1 MDEHVNPAIVRQR
14 APAAR
19 FVLTP
24 LALLAIAA
32 AATLVIVILVTGTK
46 WAVDLDAYLVPARA
60 LFHGRPPTPADFVYY
75 PATTFVIYVPLLL
88 LPDWLVGP
96 LTQLG
101 SLALIAWVVSAWG
114 RVDGKRPSPWIAALL
129 LSPPALELIYIDQ
142 MNTAIALASLSASI
156 FLVTRSHRAVP
167 GVLVAVTA
175 LCRPMN
181 AVVALPLLA
190 FLHRRQRSLWKVMAW
205 GAATFAAAAL
215 VAWSWDRSLVA
226 VLFSFSEHYHLIGV
240 GGFVRDL
247 WGNSGFIALLVAL
260 VACGILMV
268 RGLET
273 SRSAADIAAIIL
285 AVSVIPVQLAGPYT
299 AVYVLPLLIR
309 LAARSHA
316 RAWVVGYSVIYSL
329 LWLTHTILSRVLPAT
344 DTIGTFANVTF
355 ILAPVLSTVVGV
367 YFLAKLPRS
376 PQPRSHEHAATGVG
390 ASPDGY
396 ELA

>member
-1 MDEHVNPAIVRQR
+1 MDADVNPAIVRQR

-19 FVLTP
+19 FVLTA

-32 AATLVIVILVTGTK
+32 AATAVIAILLSGTK
-46 WAVDLDAYLVPARA
+46 WATDLGVYLGPARA
-60 LFHGRPPTPADFVYY
+60 LFHGRPPTPADFVNY
-75 PATTFVIYVPLLL
+75 PATTFVIYVPLVL

-96 LTQLG
+96 LTQIG

-129 LSPPALELIYIDQ
+129 LSPPALELVYIDQ

-167 GVLVAVTA
+167 GVLVAVTT

-181 AVVALPLLA
+181 AVVAIPLLA
-190 FLHRRQRSLWKVMAW
+190 FLHRRQRSLWKVMVW

-215 VAWSWDRSLVA
+215 VAWSWDRSLGA
-226 VLFSFSEHYHLIGV
+226 VLFGFSEHYHLIGV
-240 GGFVRDL
+240 GGCVRDL
-247 WGNSGFIALLVAL
+247 WGNSGFIALLAAL
-260 VACGILMV
+260 VAGGILMV

-273 SRSAADIAAIIL
+273 SRSAANIAAIIL
-285 AVSVIPVQLAGPYT
+285 AVSVIPVELAGPYT

-329 LWLTHTILSRVLPAT
+329 LWLTHTILSRSLPAT

-355 ILAPVLSTVVGV
+355 IFAPVLSTVVGV
-367 YFLAKLPRS
+367 YFLAKLPGSLR
-376 PQPRSHEHAATGVG
+376 PRSHEHAATGVG
-390 ASPDGY
+390 ASTDGY
-396 ELA
+396 EPA